1 MKIRFIILF
10 TLFCLPASLWATT
23 LLNISLDQLQGRAIA
38 LGSGFSLAGNVV
50 KANCFEFNQG
60 KIPIIPP
67 SFDYEYRFVEIEKE
81 KPVITD
87 SSIDGRYIRDFIR
100 KYANFNQKQHYI
112 MAYVKV
118 NSYGSRLDEA
128 KLKLNSNILGLLT
141 KGKDKADGG
150 IATFMSLCGSHFVR
164 SVGKTS
170 LFLALLSYKEENQ
183 NSDTEFKNKL
193 LEYLQGV
200 SKDISLEQK
209 IKTRQL
215 RIQIQAQ
222 GLGNWGALTA
232 EYFPSSLEG
241 FKNAMAKAVE
251 LMQEQQAGFLNYLE
265 LMAWSDFTAFRI
277 HLPEFKFREWKN
289 FTANL
294 EFMSQVSSEIDQ
306 LQEKYAKAK
315 SCHRKLTYDYLTQEN
330 AHYIAEQFNLPINLL
345 DCVPKDLAFRNHS
358 SPTDSK
364 RTITLETF
372 RENLTLSKLK
382 KIQTRYQRLLQYAD
396 DCFRN
401 LKLSEAKQAYHQFID
416 CVDTETLIQNWPSY
430 FAFGFIDSYC
440 PLEPVDLKKLSCGD
454 KFEIPPNPPLQKGGI
469 IK

>member
-1 MKIRFIILF
+1 MFMNNKIYQSIFI
-10 TLFCLPASLWATT
+10 TVFCLPASLWATT
-23 LLNISLDQLQGRAIA
+23 LLNVSLDQLQGRAIA
-38 LGSGFSLAGNVV
+38 VGSGFSLAGNVV
-50 KANCFEFNQG
+50 KANCFEFKQG
-60 KIPIIPP
+60 KVPIIAP
-67 SFDYEYRFVEIEKE
+67 SFDYEYRFIDIEQTQRE
-81 KPVITD
+81 YVITD

-100 KYANFNQKQHYI
+100 KYAINENQRYI

-141 KGKDKADGG
+141 KGKAEGG

-170 LFLALLSYKEENQ
+170 LFLALLSYQEQNK
-183 NSDTEFKNKL
+183 NSDLKFKNKL

-200 SKDISLEQK
+200 SKDISLEQE
-209 IKTRQL
+209 IKNRQL

-232 EYFPSSLEG
+232 EFFPSSLDG

-294 EFMSQVSSEIDQ
+294 EFMSQVSSEIDR

-330 AHYIAEQFNLPINLL
+330 ARYIAEQFNLPINLL

-358 SPTDSK
+358 SPTDPE
-364 RTITLETF
+364 RTINLKTF
-372 RENLTLSKLK
+372 RQNLTLSKLK

-396 DCFRN
+396 DCFSN

-416 CVDTETLIQNWPSY
+416 CVDTETLIQNWQSY

-440 PLEPVDLKKLSCGD
+440 PLEPLSLKKVSCGD
-454 KFEIPPNPPLQKGGI
+454 KK
-469 IK
+469 

>member
-1 MKIRFIILF
+1 MNNKIYQSIFI
-10 TLFCLPASLWATT
+10 TLFYLPASLWATS
-23 LLNISLDQLQGRAIA
+23 LLNISLDQLQGRAVA

-50 KANCFEFNQG
+50 KANCFEFKQG
-60 KIPIIPP
+60 KVPIIPP
-67 SFDYEYRFVEIEKE
+67 SFDYEYRFVDIDETKQEY
-81 KPVITD
+81 VITD
-87 SSIDGRYIRDFIR
+87 SSIDGRYLRDFIR
-100 KYANFNQKQHYI
+100 KHAKFKQKQRHI

-128 KLKLNSNILGLLT
+128 KLKLNPDILALLS
-141 KGKDKADGG
+141 KAQDKGG

-170 LFLALLSYKEENQ
+170 LFLALLSYQEIDDK
-183 NSDTEFKNKL
+183 SDTEFHNQL
-193 LEYLQGV
+193 LDYLQGF
-200 SKDISLEQK
+200 SKINESK
-209 IKTRQL
+209 ILKNRQL

-232 EYFPSSLEG
+232 EYFPTSLQS
-241 FKNAMAKAVE
+241 FKTVMAKAVE
-251 LMQEQQAGFLNYLE
+251 LMQEQQGGFLNYLE

-294 EFMSQVSSEIDQ
+294 EFMSQVSSEIDN
-306 LQEKYAKAK
+306 LQEKYAQAK

-330 AHYIAEQFNLPINLL
+330 ARYIAEQFNLPLNLL
-345 DCVPKDLAFRNHS
+345 DCVPKTLAFRNHS
-358 SPTDSK
+358 SPSDPK
-364 RTITLETF
+364 RIINLKTF

-382 KIQTRYQRLLQYAD
+382 KIQNRYQRLLQYAD

-440 PLEPVDLKKLSCGD
+440 PLEPVDFKNVSCGD
-454 KFEIPPNPPLQKGGI
+454 KKLKF
-469 IK
+469 